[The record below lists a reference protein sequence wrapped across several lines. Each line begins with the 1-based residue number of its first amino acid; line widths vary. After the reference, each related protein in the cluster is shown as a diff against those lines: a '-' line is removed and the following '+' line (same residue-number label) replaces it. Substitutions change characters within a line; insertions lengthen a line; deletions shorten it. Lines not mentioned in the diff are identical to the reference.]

1 MSDKKTHWPFGSFF
15 LKLSDEKNG
24 THEYEN
30 YLKECEEEKQLP
42 EEELEF
48 HCSKDPKKMT
58 MQESLEEV
66 DRFLCWNKMTPEE
79 RRAELEAQ
87 KAAARATEQATGDMS
102 CAMEPESAPDTPQG
116 AVLDEAVDAPPDVDS
131 VPGDVSGDAPESAAD
146 TVSDN
151 VPDAT
156 EGYVPDT
163 AEGDVPERAGN
174 TAPDSVQDDDLDTIR
189 ETAPDA
195 AKGNAPDAIG
205 ALTAQEKEAVDATA
219 QGVIAPEATV
229 AETLMQQ
236 GAEPTRQAAELEAEA
251 EGTSSSQTPETTA
264 LQEMCCAVQETEE
277 VPEVEVVPAEAIVP
291 LGRTGENTPA
301 EKERWAY
308 ASELIGDAFQH
319 WGNGRVLLDMG
330 TGRGKNEFIIKKL
343 VSWLVD
349 EMLKNTTI
357 GRVLCLCP
365 LNTLYD
371 EMLQRRTEAAIAE
384 VDGEPM
390 EIAMINDAFYKN
402 MLEVRTYQN
411 IETKYRNDPASLKKY
426 LEDFKYIVADECHYF
441 TDFSS
446 YGMNTYLSLEVLQK
460 AEADHV
466 VIYMSA
472 TGKETYKLLEETSK
486 TPEDRIYK
494 LPQDYQHIKQ
504 KYFYSRENLVRM
516 LKSLPED
523 EKAVIFVSS
532 GEDLLKMR
540 EIFGDTAAYYC
551 SENNP
556 KYGKMFN
563 KLTDCIKDRELQK
576 RYLFTT
582 KAFGIGTEIKDRTV
596 KHLYIDQWKPTDIIQ
611 STGRKRPLD
620 VDDTC
625 TVYFRDYDADWYYG
639 DLKKFKAIVIEELK
653 PAVAYL
659 AGAEA
664 FEVFRNSGTPDSIN
678 NKIRKC
684 KIMEF
689 DDAKGEYRVNPLGV
703 RQLKRELELL
713 NEMLETSYKKVFA
726 KYAPVLAEET
736 VPYCFDSV
744 VDWINAHLNQP
755 MLKEEMYESI
765 MALKMFKEY
774 KGRPMGQDAL
784 NHKLQIYGVKI
795 ISDKIRKRGE
805 YYQKTFWEL
814 TRI

>member
-1 MSDKKTHWPFGSFF
+1 MKTAIEKPVTPGGVFDHLMVPQG
-15 LKLSDEKNG
+15 DE
-24 THEYEN
+24 
-30 YLKECEEEKQLP
+30 P
-42 EEELEF
+42 EF
-48 HCSKDPKKMT
+48 HPSKDPKTMT
-58 MQESLEEV
+58 VQESLEEV
-66 DRFLCWNKMTPEE
+66 DRFLCWNRMTPEE
-79 RRAELEAQ
+79 KRAEQEAQ
-87 KAAARATEQATGDMS
+87 RAASHATEQAAGDIPCTMR
-102 CAMEPESAPDTPQG
+102 PERVPDTPQDTVWEDLTD
-116 AVLDEAVDAPPDVDS
+116 APQDVVRADVLDTSMGGMLEAVPS
-131 VPGDVSGDAPESAAD
+131 NGAPERAAD
-146 TVSDN
+146 TMPDD

-156 EGYVPDT
+156 EGNVPGREADTVPD
-163 AEGDVPERAGN
+163 GP
-174 TAPDSVQDDDLDTIR
+174 PDDLPDTV
-189 ETAPDA
+189 EGNMPDA
-195 AKGNAPDAIG
+195 VG
-205 ALTAQEKEAVDATA
+205 ALTAQEKAGNETI
-219 QGVIAPEATV
+219 QG
-229 AETLMQQ
+229 
-236 GAEPTRQAAELEAEA
+236 
-251 EGTSSSQTPETTA
+251 
-264 LQEMCCAVQETEE
+264 
-277 VPEVEVVPAEAIVP
+277 VPEVEGAAPEAIVP
-291 LGRTGENTPA
+291 LGQIGVDVPA

-384 VDGEPM
+384 VDGEPA
-390 EIAMINDAFYKN
+390 EIAMTCDAFYEN

-426 LEDFKYIVADECHYF
+426 LAEFKYIVADECHYF

-472 TGKETYKLLEETSK
+472 TGEETYKLLEETSK

-532 GEDLLKMR
+532 GEDLLKMK

-563 KLTDCIKDRELQK
+563 KLTECVKDRELQK

-639 DLKKFKAIVIEELK
+639 DLKKFMAIVTEELK

-664 FEVFRNSGTPDSIN
+664 FEAFRNSGTPDSIN

-713 NEMLETSYKKVFA
+713 NEMLETSYKQVFA

-765 MALKMFKEY
+765 MALKVFKEY
-774 KGRPMGQDAL
+774 KGRPMGQDVL
-784 NHKLQIYGVKI
+784 NRKLQIYGVKI
-795 ISDKIRKRGE
+795 ITVREFKRNE
-805 YYQKTFWEL
+805 NRNKTFWKMI
-814 TRI
+814 RI

>member
-87 KAAARATEQATGDMS
+87 KAATRATEQATGDMS

-384 VDGEPM
+384 VNGEPM

>member
-1 MSDKKTHWPFGSFF
+1 MKTHWPFGGFF

-24 THEYEN
+24 TYEYED

-58 MQESLEEV
+58 MQESQEEIGK
-66 DRFLCWNKMTPEE
+66 FLRWNKMTPEE

-87 KAAARATEQATGDMS
+87 KAATCDTEQAAGDMP
-102 CAMEPESAPDTPQG
+102 CVIEPESAPDTPQG
-116 AVLDEAVDAPPDVDS
+116 AVLDEAVDAPPGVDS

-146 TVSDN
+146 TVLDN

-156 EGYVPDT
+156 EGYVPD
-163 AEGDVPERAGN
+163 
-174 TAPDSVQDDDLDTIR
+174 
-189 ETAPDA
+189 
-195 AKGNAPDAIG
+195 AIG
-205 ALTAQEKEAVDATA
+205 ALKAPEKEAVNATA
-219 QGVIAPEATV
+219 QGVIAPETTT

-236 GAEPTRQAAELEAEA
+236 GAEPTRQAAEPESEA
-251 EGTSSSQTPETTA
+251 EGISSPQTPEPTE
-264 LQEMCCAVQETEE
+264 LQEGCCAVQGAEE
-277 VPEVEVVPAEAIVP
+277 APEVEVVPAEAIVP
-291 LGRTGENTPA
+291 LVKIGGDAPA

-349 EMLKNTTI
+349 EMLKKMAI
-357 GRVLCLCP
+357 VGRVLYLCP
-365 LNTLYD
+365 LNTLHA

-384 VDGEPM
+384 VDGEPA
-390 EIAMINDAFYKN
+390 EIAMTCDAFYEN

-426 LEDFKYIVADECHYF
+426 LAGFKYIVADECHYF

-472 TGKETYKLLEETSK
+472 TGEETYKLLEETSK

-504 KYFYSRENLVRM
+504 KYFYSRENLVMM

-532 GEDLLKMR
+532 GEDLLKMK

-556 KYGKMFN
+556 KSGKMFN

-611 STGRKRPLD
+611 STGRKRSLD

-713 NEMLETSYKKVFA
+713 NEMLETSYKQVFT

-765 MALKMFKEY
+765 MALKVFKEY

-784 NHKLQIYGVKI
+784 NCKLQIYGVKI
-795 ISDKIRKRGE
+795 ISDKMRKRGE
-805 YYQKTFWEL
+805 YYQKTFWKL

>member
-1 MSDKKTHWPFGSFF
+1 MKTKLPFDGFY
-15 LKLSDEKNG
+15 LKLLDEQNG
-24 THEYEN
+24 THEYEE
-30 YLKECEEEKQLP
+30 YLRNCKEKPLTEEEQW
-42 EEELEF
+42 EW
-48 HCSKDPKKMT
+48 T
-58 MQESLEEV
+58 ESA
-66 DRFLCWNKMTPEE
+66 RAAI
-79 RRAELEAQ
+79 AELERINA
-87 KAAARATEQATGDMS
+87 
-102 CAMEPESAPDTPQG
+102 EP
-116 AVLDEAVDAPPDVDS
+116 
-131 VPGDVSGDAPESAAD
+131 
-146 TVSDN
+146 
-151 VPDAT
+151 
-156 EGYVPDT
+156 
-163 AEGDVPERAGN
+163 
-174 TAPDSVQDDDLDTIR
+174 
-189 ETAPDA
+189 
-195 AKGNAPDAIG
+195 
-205 ALTAQEKEAVDATA
+205 
-219 QGVIAPEATV
+219 
-229 AETLMQQ
+229 
-236 GAEPTRQAAELEAEA
+236 EPTRQSAEPEAEA
-251 EGTSSSQTPETTA
+251 EGISSLQTPKQPIE
-264 LQEMCCAVQETEE
+264 LQEKGCTGQEAEE

-291 LGRTGENTPA
+291 LGQTEEDAPA

-343 VSWLVD
+343 VSWRVD
-349 EMLKNTTI
+349 EMLKKTTI

-365 LNTLYD
+365 LNTLHA

-384 VDGEPM
+384 VDGEPT
-390 EIAMINDAFYKN
+390 EIAMTNDAFYEN

-426 LEDFKYIVADECHYF
+426 LTGFKYIVADECHYF

-472 TGKETYKLLEETSK
+472 TGEETYKLLEETSK

-504 KYFYSRENLVRM
+504 KYFYSRENLVMM
-516 LKSLPED
+516 LKCLPED

-532 GEDLLKMR
+532 GEDLLKMK

-563 KLTDCIKDRELQK
+563 KLTECVKDRELQK

-639 DLKKFKAIVIEELK
+639 DLKKFKAIVIEELR

-664 FEVFRNSGTPDSIN
+664 FEVFRNSGKPDSIN

-713 NEMLETSYKKVFA
+713 NEMLETSYKQVFA

-736 VPYCFDSV
+736 VPYRFDSV

-755 MLKEEMYESI
+755 MLKEDMYESI
-765 MALKMFKEY
+765 RALKVFKEY

-784 NHKLQIYGVKI
+784 NRKLQIYGVKI
-795 ISDKIRKRGE
+795 ITVREFKRNENRNKTLWKLIR
-805 YYQKTFWEL
+805 
-814 TRI
+814 I

>member
-1 MSDKKTHWPFGSFF
+1 MAGLCALFYKEGHKYNMKTHWPFGGFF

-24 THEYEN
+24 THEYED

-58 MQESLEEV
+58 MQESQEEIGK
-66 DRFLCWNKMTPEE
+66 FLRWNKMTPEE

-87 KAAARATEQATGDMS
+87 KAATCDTEQAAGDMP
-102 CAMEPESAPDTPQG
+102 CVIEPESAPDTPQG
-116 AVLDEAVDAPPDVDS
+116 AVLDEAVDAPPGVDS

-146 TVSDN
+146 TVLDN

-156 EGYVPDT
+156 EGYVPD
-163 AEGDVPERAGN
+163 
-174 TAPDSVQDDDLDTIR
+174 
-189 ETAPDA
+189 
-195 AKGNAPDAIG
+195 AIG
-205 ALTAQEKEAVDATA
+205 ALKAPEKEAVNATA
-219 QGVIAPEATV
+219 QGVIAPETTT

-236 GAEPTRQAAELEAEA
+236 GAEPTRQAAEPESEA
-251 EGTSSSQTPETTA
+251 EGISSPQTPEPTE
-264 LQEMCCAVQETEE
+264 LQEGCCAVQGAEE
-277 VPEVEVVPAEAIVP
+277 APEVEVVPAEAIVP
-291 LGRTGENTPA
+291 LVKIGGDAPA

-349 EMLKNTTI
+349 EMLKKMAI
-357 GRVLCLCP
+357 VGRVLYLCP
-365 LNTLYD
+365 LNTLHA

-384 VDGEPM
+384 VDGEPA
-390 EIAMINDAFYKN
+390 EIAMTCDAFYEN

-426 LEDFKYIVADECHYF
+426 LAGFKYIVADECHYF

-472 TGKETYKLLEETSK
+472 TGEETYKLLEETSK

-504 KYFYSRENLVRM
+504 KYFYSRENLVMM

-532 GEDLLKMR
+532 GEDLLKMK
-540 EIFGDTAAYYC
+540 ETFGDTAAYYC
-551 SENNP
+551 SDNNP
-556 KYGKMFN
+556 KYGKKFN
-563 KLTDCIKDRELQK
+563 ELTECIKDRELQK
-576 RYLFTT
+576 RFLFTT

-611 STGRKRPLD
+611 SAGRKRPLD
-620 VDDTC
+620 ADDTC

-639 DLKKFKAIVIEELK
+639 DLKKFKAIVTEELK

-678 NKIRKC
+678 KKIRKC
-684 KIMEF
+684 RIMEF
-689 DDAKGEYRVNPLGV
+689 DDAKGEYRVNLLGV
-703 RQLKRELELL
+703 RQLKRELALL
-713 NEMLETSYKKVFA
+713 NEMLETSYKQVFA

-765 MALKMFKEY
+765 MALKVFKEY

-784 NHKLQIYGVKI
+784 NCKLQIYGVKI
-795 ISDKIRKRGE
+795 ISDKMRKRGE
-805 YYQKTFWEL
+805 YYQKTFWKL

>member
-1 MSDKKTHWPFGSFF
+1 MKMKMPFDGFY
-15 LKLSDEKNG
+15 LKLLDEQNG
-24 THEYEN
+24 THEYEE
-30 YLKECEEEKQLP
+30 YLRNCKENPLTEEEQR
-42 EEELEF
+42 EW
-48 HCSKDPKKMT
+48 T
-58 MQESLEEV
+58 ESA
-66 DRFLCWNKMTPEE
+66 RAAI
-79 RRAELEAQ
+79 AELERRNA
-87 KAAARATEQATGDMS
+87 
-102 CAMEPESAPDTPQG
+102 EP
-116 AVLDEAVDAPPDVDS
+116 
-131 VPGDVSGDAPESAAD
+131 
-146 TVSDN
+146 
-151 VPDAT
+151 
-156 EGYVPDT
+156 
-163 AEGDVPERAGN
+163 
-174 TAPDSVQDDDLDTIR
+174 
-189 ETAPDA
+189 
-195 AKGNAPDAIG
+195 
-205 ALTAQEKEAVDATA
+205 
-219 QGVIAPEATV
+219 
-229 AETLMQQ
+229 
-236 GAEPTRQAAELEAEA
+236 EPTRQSAEPEAEA
-251 EGTSSSQTPETTA
+251 EGISSLQTPEPTE
-264 LQEMCCAVQETEE
+264 LQEGCCAVQEAEE
-277 VPEVEVVPAEAIVP
+277 APEVEVVPAEAIVP
-291 LGRTGENTPA
+291 LVKIGGDAPA

-343 VSWLVD
+343 VSWRVD
-349 EMLKNTTI
+349 EMLKKTTI

-365 LNTLYD
+365 LNTLHA

-384 VDGEPM
+384 ADDEPT
-390 EIAMINDAFYKN
+390 EIAMTYDAFYEN

-472 TGKETYKLLEETSK
+472 TGEETYKLLEETSK

-504 KYFYSRENLVRM
+504 KYFYSRENLVMM

-532 GEDLLKMR
+532 GEDLLKMK

-726 KYAPVLAEET
+726 KYAPALAEET

-765 MALKMFKEY
+765 MALKVFKEY

-784 NHKLQIYGVKI
+784 NCKLQIYGVKI
-795 ISDKIRKRGE
+795 ISDKMRKRGE

>member
-87 KAAARATEQATGDMS
+87 KAATRATEQAAGDMS

-402 MLEVRTYQN
+402 MLEVRPYQN

-713 NEMLETSYKKVFA
+713 NEMLETSYRKVFA

>member
-1 MSDKKTHWPFGSFF
+1 MKTAIEKPVTPGGVFDHLMVPQG
-15 LKLSDEKNG
+15 DE
-24 THEYEN
+24 
-30 YLKECEEEKQLP
+30 P
-42 EEELEF
+42 EF
-48 HCSKDPKKMT
+48 HPSKDPKTMT
-58 MQESLEEV
+58 VQESLEEV
-66 DRFLCWNKMTPEE
+66 DRFLCWNRMTPEE
-79 RRAELEAQ
+79 KQAEQEAQ
-87 KAAARATEQATGDMS
+87 RAASHATEQAAGDIPCTMR
-102 CAMEPESAPDTPQG
+102 PERVPDTPQDTVWEDLPD
-116 AVLDEAVDAPPDVDS
+116 APQDVVRADVLDTSMGGMLEAVPS
-131 VPGDVSGDAPESAAD
+131 NVSGGEPERAAD
-146 TVSDN
+146 TMPDD

-156 EGYVPDT
+156 EENVPGREADTVPD
-163 AEGDVPERAGN
+163 GP
-174 TAPDSVQDDDLDTIR
+174 PDDLPDTV
-189 ETAPDA
+189 EGNMPDA
-195 AKGNAPDAIG
+195 VG
-205 ALTAQEKEAVDATA
+205 ALTAREKAGNETV
-219 QGVIAPEATV
+219 QG
-229 AETLMQQ
+229 
-236 GAEPTRQAAELEAEA
+236 
-251 EGTSSSQTPETTA
+251 
-264 LQEMCCAVQETEE
+264 
-277 VPEVEVVPAEAIVP
+277 VPEVEGAAPEAIVP
-291 LGRTGENTPA
+291 LGQIGEDLPA
-301 EKERWAY
+301 AEERWAY

-330 TGRGKNEFIIKKL
+330 TGRGKSEFIIKKL

-426 LEDFKYIVADECHYF
+426 LAEFKYIVADECHYF

-472 TGKETYKLLEETSK
+472 TGEETYKLLEETSK

-532 GEDLLKMR
+532 GEDLLKMK

-563 KLTDCIKDRELQK
+563 KLTECVKDRELQK

-639 DLKKFKAIVIEELK
+639 DLKKFMAIVTEELK

-664 FEVFRNSGTPDSIN
+664 FEAFRNSGTPDSIN

-713 NEMLETSYKKVFA
+713 NEMLETSYKQVFA

-765 MALKMFKEY
+765 MALKVFKEY
-774 KGRPMGQDAL
+774 KGRPMGQDVL
-784 NHKLQIYGVKI
+784 NRKLQIYGVKI
-795 ISDKIRKRGE
+795 ITVREFKRNE
-805 YYQKTFWEL
+805 NRNKTFWKMI
-814 TRI
+814 RI

>member
-1 MSDKKTHWPFGSFF
+1 MKMKMPFDGFY
-15 LKLSDEKNG
+15 LKLLDEQNG
-24 THEYEN
+24 THEYEECLRN
-30 YLKECEEEKQLP
+30 CKENPLTEEEQR
-42 EEELEF
+42 EW
-48 HCSKDPKKMT
+48 T
-58 MQESLEEV
+58 ESP
-66 DRFLCWNKMTPEE
+66 RAAI
-79 RRAELEAQ
+79 AELEQLNA
-87 KAAARATEQATGDMS
+87 
-102 CAMEPESAPDTPQG
+102 EP
-116 AVLDEAVDAPPDVDS
+116 
-131 VPGDVSGDAPESAAD
+131 
-146 TVSDN
+146 
-151 VPDAT
+151 
-156 EGYVPDT
+156 
-163 AEGDVPERAGN
+163 
-174 TAPDSVQDDDLDTIR
+174 
-189 ETAPDA
+189 
-195 AKGNAPDAIG
+195 
-205 ALTAQEKEAVDATA
+205 
-219 QGVIAPEATV
+219 
-229 AETLMQQ
+229 
-236 GAEPTRQAAELEAEA
+236 EPTRQAAEPEVEA
-251 EGTSSSQTPETTA
+251 EGTSSPQTPEPA
-264 LQEMCCAVQETEE
+264 ELQEGCCAVQEAEE

-291 LGRTGENTPA
+291 LGQIGEDAPA

-343 VSWLVD
+343 VSWRVD

-365 LNTLYD
+365 LNTLHA

-390 EIAMINDAFYKN
+390 EIAMTNDAFYEN

-426 LEDFKYIVADECHYF
+426 LTGFKYIVADECHYF

-446 YGMNTYLSLEVLQK
+446 YGINTYLSLEVLQK

-472 TGKETYKLLEETSK
+472 TGEETYKLLEETSK

-504 KYFYSRENLVRM
+504 KYFYSRENLVMM
-516 LKSLPED
+516 LKCLPED

-532 GEDLLKMR
+532 GGDLLKMK

-563 KLTDCIKDRELQK
+563 KLTECVKDRELQK

-639 DLKKFKAIVIEELK
+639 DLKKFKAIVIEELR

-664 FEVFRNSGTPDSIN
+664 FEVFRNSGKPDSIN

-713 NEMLETSYKKVFA
+713 NEMLETSYKQVFA

-736 VPYCFDSV
+736 VPYRFDSV

-755 MLKEEMYESI
+755 MLKEDMYESI
-765 MALKMFKEY
+765 RALKVFKEY

-784 NHKLQIYGVKI
+784 NRKLQIYGVKI
-795 ISDKIRKRGE
+795 ITVREFKRNENRNKTLWKLIR
-805 YYQKTFWEL
+805 
-814 TRI
+814 I

>member
-1 MSDKKTHWPFGSFF
+1 MKMKMPFDGFY
-15 LKLSDEKNG
+15 LKLLDEQNG
-24 THEYEN
+24 THEYEECLRN
-30 YLKECEEEKQLP
+30 CKENPLTEEEQR
-42 EEELEF
+42 EW
-48 HCSKDPKKMT
+48 T
-58 MQESLEEV
+58 ESP
-66 DRFLCWNKMTPEE
+66 RAAI
-79 RRAELEAQ
+79 AELEQLNA
-87 KAAARATEQATGDMS
+87 
-102 CAMEPESAPDTPQG
+102 EP
-116 AVLDEAVDAPPDVDS
+116 
-131 VPGDVSGDAPESAAD
+131 
-146 TVSDN
+146 
-151 VPDAT
+151 
-156 EGYVPDT
+156 
-163 AEGDVPERAGN
+163 
-174 TAPDSVQDDDLDTIR
+174 
-189 ETAPDA
+189 
-195 AKGNAPDAIG
+195 
-205 ALTAQEKEAVDATA
+205 
-219 QGVIAPEATV
+219 
-229 AETLMQQ
+229 
-236 GAEPTRQAAELEAEA
+236 EPTRQAAEPEVEA
-251 EGTSSSQTPETTA
+251 EGTSSPQTPEPA
-264 LQEMCCAVQETEE
+264 ELQEGCCAVQEAEE

-291 LGRTGENTPA
+291 LGQIGEDAPA

-343 VSWLVD
+343 VSWRVD
-349 EMLKNTTI
+349 EMLKKTTI

-365 LNTLYD
+365 LNTLHA

-390 EIAMINDAFYKN
+390 EIAMTNDAFYEN

-426 LEDFKYIVADECHYF
+426 LTGFKYIVADECHYF

-446 YGMNTYLSLEVLQK
+446 YGINTYLSLEVLQK

-472 TGKETYKLLEETSK
+472 TGEETYKLLEETSK

-504 KYFYSRENLVRM
+504 KYFYSRENLVMM
-516 LKSLPED
+516 LKCLPED

-532 GEDLLKMR
+532 GGDLLKMK

-563 KLTDCIKDRELQK
+563 KLTECVKDRELQK

-639 DLKKFKAIVIEELK
+639 DLKKFKAIVIEELR

-664 FEVFRNSGTPDSIN
+664 FEVFRNSGKPDSIN

-713 NEMLETSYKKVFA
+713 NEMLETSYEQVFA
-726 KYAPVLAEET
+726 KYAPVLAEKT
-736 VPYCFDSV
+736 VPYRFDSV

-755 MLKEEMYESI
+755 MLKEDMYESI
-765 MALKMFKEY
+765 RALKVFKEY

-784 NHKLQIYGVKI
+784 NRKLQIYGVKI
-795 ISDKIRKRGE
+795 ITVREFKRNENRNKTLWKLIR
-805 YYQKTFWEL
+805 
-814 TRI
+814 I

>member
-1 MSDKKTHWPFGSFF
+1 MKMKMPFDGFY
-15 LKLSDEKNG
+15 LKLLDEQNG
-24 THEYEN
+24 THEYEE
-30 YLKECEEEKQLP
+30 YLRNCKENPLTEEEQR
-42 EEELEF
+42 EW
-48 HCSKDPKKMT
+48 T
-58 MQESLEEV
+58 ESA
-66 DRFLCWNKMTPEE
+66 RAAI
-79 RRAELEAQ
+79 AELERINA
-87 KAAARATEQATGDMS
+87 
-102 CAMEPESAPDTPQG
+102 EP
-116 AVLDEAVDAPPDVDS
+116 
-131 VPGDVSGDAPESAAD
+131 
-146 TVSDN
+146 
-151 VPDAT
+151 
-156 EGYVPDT
+156 
-163 AEGDVPERAGN
+163 
-174 TAPDSVQDDDLDTIR
+174 
-189 ETAPDA
+189 
-195 AKGNAPDAIG
+195 
-205 ALTAQEKEAVDATA
+205 
-219 QGVIAPEATV
+219 
-229 AETLMQQ
+229 
-236 GAEPTRQAAELEAEA
+236 EPTRQSAEPEAEA
-251 EGTSSSQTPETTA
+251 EGISSLQTPEPTE
-264 LQEMCCAVQETEE
+264 LQEGCCAVQEAEE
-277 VPEVEVVPAEAIVP
+277 APEVEMVPAEAIVP
-291 LGRTGENTPA
+291 LVKIGGDAPA

-343 VSWLVD
+343 VSWRVD

-365 LNTLYD
+365 LNTLHA

-384 VDGEPM
+384 ADDEPT
-390 EIAMINDAFYKN
+390 EIAMTYDAFYEN

-472 TGKETYKLLEETSK
+472 TGEETYKLLEETSK

-504 KYFYSRENLVRM
+504 KYFYSRENLVMM

-611 STGRKRPLD
+611 STGRKRSLD

-726 KYAPVLAEET
+726 KYAPALAEET

-765 MALKMFKEY
+765 MALKVFKEY

-784 NHKLQIYGVKI
+784 NCKLQIYGVKI
-795 ISDKIRKRGE
+795 ISDKMRKRGE

>member
-1 MSDKKTHWPFGSFF
+1 MPFDGFY
-15 LKLSDEKNG
+15 LKLLDEQNG
-24 THEYEN
+24 THEYEE
-30 YLKECEEEKQLP
+30 YLCNCKENPLTEEEQR
-42 EEELEF
+42 EW
-48 HCSKDPKKMT
+48 T
-58 MQESLEEV
+58 ESA
-66 DRFLCWNKMTPEE
+66 RAAI
-79 RRAELEAQ
+79 AELEQLNA
-87 KAAARATEQATGDMS
+87 
-102 CAMEPESAPDTPQG
+102 EP
-116 AVLDEAVDAPPDVDS
+116 
-131 VPGDVSGDAPESAAD
+131 
-146 TVSDN
+146 
-151 VPDAT
+151 
-156 EGYVPDT
+156 
-163 AEGDVPERAGN
+163 
-174 TAPDSVQDDDLDTIR
+174 
-189 ETAPDA
+189 
-195 AKGNAPDAIG
+195 
-205 ALTAQEKEAVDATA
+205 
-219 QGVIAPEATV
+219 
-229 AETLMQQ
+229 
-236 GAEPTRQAAELEAEA
+236 EPTRQAAEPEAEA
-251 EGTSSSQTPETTA
+251 EGISSPQMPEPTE
-264 LQEMCCAVQETEE
+264 LQEGCCAVQEAEE

-291 LGRTGENTPA
+291 LGQIGEDAPA

-343 VSWLVD
+343 VSWRVD
-349 EMLKNTTI
+349 EMLKKTTI

-365 LNTLYD
+365 LNTLHA

-390 EIAMINDAFYKN
+390 EIAMTNDAFYEN

-426 LEDFKYIVADECHYF
+426 LTGFKYIVADECHYF

-446 YGMNTYLSLEVLQK
+446 YGINTYLSLEVLQK

-472 TGKETYKLLEETSK
+472 TGEETYKLLEETSK

-504 KYFYSRENLVRM
+504 KYFYSRENLVMM
-516 LKSLPED
+516 LKCLPED

-532 GEDLLKMR
+532 GGDLLKMK

-563 KLTDCIKDRELQK
+563 KLTECVKDRELQK

-639 DLKKFKAIVIEELK
+639 DLKKFKAIVIEELR

-664 FEVFRNSGTPDSIN
+664 FEVFRNSGKPDSIN

-713 NEMLETSYKKVFA
+713 NEMLETSYKQVFA

-736 VPYCFDSV
+736 VPYRFDSV

-755 MLKEEMYESI
+755 MLKEDMYESI
-765 MALKMFKEY
+765 RALKVFKEY
-774 KGRPMGQDAL
+774 KGRPMGQDVL
-784 NHKLQIYGVKI
+784 NRKLQIYGVKI
-795 ISDKIRKRGE
+795 ITVREFKRNENRNKTLWKLIR
-805 YYQKTFWEL
+805 
-814 TRI
+814 I

>member
-87 KAAARATEQATGDMS
+87 KAATRATEQAAGDMS

-308 ASELIGDAFQH
+308 ASELIGDAFHH

>member
-1 MSDKKTHWPFGSFF
+1 MSDKKTRWPFGGFF

-24 THEYEN
+24 THGYED
-30 YLKECEEEKQLP
+30 YLKEREGEEQLP

-48 HCSKDPKKMT
+48 HYSKDPKKMT
-58 MQESLEEV
+58 MQESLEEM
-66 DRFLCWNKMTPEE
+66 DRFLCWNEMTPEE
-79 RRAELEAQ
+79 RRAELEVQ
-87 KAAARATEQATGDMS
+87 KAATRATEQAAGDMPCS
-102 CAMEPESAPDTPQG
+102 MEPESAPDTPQN
-116 AVLDEAVDAPPDVDS
+116 AVLDEALDTP
-131 VPGDVSGDAPESAAD
+131 PGDVSGDAPESAAD
-146 TVSDN
+146 TVPDN
-151 VPDAT
+151 VPDA
-156 EGYVPDT
+156 
-163 AEGDVPERAGN
+163 AEGDVPERAGG

-189 ETAPDA
+189 DA
-195 AKGNAPDAIG
+195 VPEAAEGNAPDAIG
-205 ALTAQEKEAVDATA
+205 ALTEPEKRAGNATA
-219 QGVIAPEATV
+219 QGVIAPEAT
-229 AETLMQQ
+229 AEETLMQQ
-236 GAEPTRQAAELEAEA
+236 GAEPEAEA
-251 EGTSSSQTPETTA
+251 GGISNSQTPEPA
-264 LQEMCCAVQETEE
+264 ELQEKGCTGQEAEKA
-277 VPEVEVVPAEAIVP
+277 PEVEVVPAEAIVP
-291 LGRTGENTPA
+291 LGQIGGDAPA

-319 WGNGRVLLDMG
+319 WENGRVLLDMG

-349 EMLKNTTI
+349 EMLKNATI

-365 LNTLYD
+365 LNTLHA

-390 EIAMINDAFYKN
+390 EIAMTNDAFYKN

-426 LEDFKYIVADECHYF
+426 LAEFKYIVADECHYF

-460 AEADHV
+460 AEADYV

-472 TGKETYKLLEETSK
+472 TGEETYKLLEETAK

-532 GEDLLKMR
+532 GEDLLKMK

-563 KLTDCIKDRELQK
+563 KLTECVKDRELQK

-639 DLKKFKAIVIEELK
+639 DLKKFKAIVTEELK

-664 FEVFRNSGTPDSIN
+664 FEAFRNSGTPDSIN

-713 NEMLETSYKKVFA
+713 NEMLEMSYKQVFA

-736 VPYCFDSV
+736 EPYCFDSV

-765 MALKMFKEY
+765 MALKVFKEY
-774 KGRPMGQDAL
+774 KGRPMGQDIL
-784 NHKLQIYGVKI
+784 NRKLQIYGVKI
-795 ISDKIRKRGE
+795 IAVREFKRNE
-805 YYQKTFWEL
+805 NRNKTFWKL
-814 TRI
+814 IRI

>member
-87 KAAARATEQATGDMS
+87 KAATRATEQAAGDMS
-102 CAMEPESAPDTPQG
+102 CAMEPESATDTPQG

>member
-1 MSDKKTHWPFGSFF
+1 MSDKKTHWPFGGFF

-24 THEYEN
+24 THAYED

-48 HCSKDPKKMT
+48 RCAKDPKKMT

-66 DRFLCWNKMTPEE
+66 GKFLRWNKMTLEE

-87 KAAARATEQATGDMS
+87 KAATCATEQAAGDMP

-116 AVLDEAVDAPPDVDS
+116 AVLDEALNTP
-131 VPGDVSGDAPESAAD
+131 PGDVSGDAPESAAD
-146 TVSDN
+146 TVPDDVPDAAEGN
-151 VPDAT
+151 APDAT
-156 EGYVPDT
+156 EGYVT
-163 AEGDVPERAGN
+163 ERVRV
-174 TAPDSVQDDDLDTIR
+174 TAPDSVQDDGLGNTA
-189 ETAPDA
+189 ETAPDTA
-195 AKGNAPDAIG
+195 EGNAPDAIG
-205 ALTAQEKEAVDATA
+205 ALTA
-219 QGVIAPEATV
+219 PEATA

-236 GAEPTRQAAELEAEA
+236 EPEPTRQAAEA
-251 EGTSSSQTPETTA
+251 EGTSSLQTPKPAE
-264 LQEMCCAVQETEE
+264 LQEGCCTVQEAEK

-291 LGRTGENTPA
+291 LGQIGEDAPA

-319 WGNGRVLLDMG
+319 WENGRVLLDMG

-371 EMLQRRTEAAIAE
+371 EMIQRRTEAAIAE

-426 LEDFKYIVADECHYF
+426 LEGFKYIVADECHYF

-472 TGKETYKLLEETSK
+472 TGEETYKLLEETSK

-494 LPQDYQHIKQ
+494 LPQNYQHIKQ
-504 KYFYSRENLVRM
+504 KYFYSRENLVMM

-639 DLKKFKAIVIEELK
+639 DLKKFKAIVTEELK

-684 KIMEF
+684 RIMEF

-726 KYAPVLAEET
+726 KCAPVLAEET

-744 VDWINAHLNQP
+744 VDWINAHLN
-755 MLKEEMYESI
+755 
-765 MALKMFKEY
+765 
-774 KGRPMGQDAL
+774 
-784 NHKLQIYGVKI
+784 
-795 ISDKIRKRGE
+795 
-805 YYQKTFWEL
+805 
-814 TRI
+814 

>member
-1 MSDKKTHWPFGSFF
+1 MSDKKTHWPFGGFF

-24 THEYEN
+24 THAYED

-48 HCSKDPKKMT
+48 RCAKDPKKMT

-66 DRFLCWNKMTPEE
+66 GKFLRWNKMTLEE

-87 KAAARATEQATGDMS
+87 KAATCATEQAAGDMP

-116 AVLDEAVDAPPDVDS
+116 AVLDEALNTP
-131 VPGDVSGDAPESAAD
+131 PGDVSGDAPESAAD
-146 TVSDN
+146 TVPDDVPDAAEGN
-151 VPDAT
+151 APDAT
-156 EGYVPDT
+156 EGYVT
-163 AEGDVPERAGN
+163 ERVRV
-174 TAPDSVQDDDLDTIR
+174 TAPDSVQDDGLGNTA
-189 ETAPDA
+189 ETAPDTA
-195 AKGNAPDAIG
+195 EGNAPDAIG
-205 ALTAQEKEAVDATA
+205 ALTA
-219 QGVIAPEATV
+219 PEATA

-236 GAEPTRQAAELEAEA
+236 EPEPTRQAAEA
-251 EGTSSSQTPETTA
+251 EGTSSLQTPKPAE
-264 LQEMCCAVQETEE
+264 LQEGCCTVQEAEK

-291 LGRTGENTPA
+291 LGQIGEDAPA

-319 WGNGRVLLDMG
+319 WENGRVLLDMG

-371 EMLQRRTEAAIAE
+371 EMIQRRTEAAIAE

-426 LEDFKYIVADECHYF
+426 LEGFKYIVADECHYF

-472 TGKETYKLLEETSK
+472 TGEETYKLLEETSK

-494 LPQDYQHIKQ
+494 LPQNYQHIKQ
-504 KYFYSRENLVRM
+504 KYFYSRENLVMM

-620 VDDTC
+620 VNDTC

-659 AGAEA
+659 AGPEA

-678 NKIRKC
+678 SKIRKC

-713 NEMLETSYKKVFA
+713 NEMLETSYKQVFA

-765 MALKMFKEY
+765 MSLKVFKEY
-774 KGRPMGQDAL
+774 KGRPMGQDIL
-784 NHKLQIYGVKI
+784 NRKLQIYGVKI
-795 ISDKIRKRGE
+795 ISVRDKQRVKEGKSNDARDA
-805 YYQKTFWEL
+805 TFWKL
-814 TRI
+814 IQI

>member
-1 MSDKKTHWPFGSFF
+1 MKMKLPFDGFY
-15 LKLSDEKNG
+15 LKLLDEQNG
-24 THEYEN
+24 TLEYEE
-30 YLKECEEEKQLP
+30 YLRNCKENPLTEEEQR
-42 EEELEF
+42 EWR
-48 HCSKDPKKMT
+48 
-58 MQESLEEV
+58 EST
-66 DRFLCWNKMTPEE
+66 RAAI
-79 RRAELEAQ
+79 AELEQLNA
-87 KAAARATEQATGDMS
+87 
-102 CAMEPESAPDTPQG
+102 EP
-116 AVLDEAVDAPPDVDS
+116 
-131 VPGDVSGDAPESAAD
+131 
-146 TVSDN
+146 
-151 VPDAT
+151 
-156 EGYVPDT
+156 
-163 AEGDVPERAGN
+163 
-174 TAPDSVQDDDLDTIR
+174 
-189 ETAPDA
+189 
-195 AKGNAPDAIG
+195 
-205 ALTAQEKEAVDATA
+205 
-219 QGVIAPEATV
+219 
-229 AETLMQQ
+229 
-236 GAEPTRQAAELEAEA
+236 EPTRQAAEAEETSSPQTPKPAELQEKCCTVQEAEEA
-251 EGTSSSQTPETTA
+251 
-264 LQEMCCAVQETEE
+264 
-277 VPEVEVVPAEAIVP
+277 PEVEVVPAEAIVP
-291 LGRTGENTPA
+291 LVQIREDAPA

-319 WGNGRVLLDMG
+319 WGNGRILLDMG
-330 TGRGKNEFIIKKL
+330 TGRGKNEFIIKRL
-343 VSWLVD
+343 VSWRVD

-371 EMLQRRTEAAIAE
+371 EMLHRRTEAAIAE
-384 VDGEPM
+384 AEGEPT
-390 EIAMINDAFYKN
+390 EIAMTYDAFYEN
-402 MLEVRTYQN
+402 MLEVQTYQY
-411 IETKYRNDPASLKKY
+411 IEARYRNDPASLKKY
-426 LEDFKYIVADECHYF
+426 LAGFKYIVADECHYF

-472 TGKETYKLLEETSK
+472 TGEETYKLLEETAK

-494 LPQDYQHIKQ
+494 LPQNYQHIKQ
-504 KYFYSRENLVRM
+504 KYFYSRENLVMM

-532 GEDLLKMR
+532 GEDLLKMK
-540 EIFGDTAAYYC
+540 EIFGDTAACYC

-563 KLTDCIKDRELQK
+563 KLTECIKDRELQK

-713 NEMLETSYKKVFA
+713 NEMLETSYKQVFA

-755 MLKEEMYESI
+755 MLKEDMYESI
-765 MALKMFKEY
+765 MALKVFKEY

>member
-1 MSDKKTHWPFGSFF
+1 MKMKMPFDGFY
-15 LKLSDEKNG
+15 LKLLDEQNG
-24 THEYEN
+24 THEYEE
-30 YLKECEEEKQLP
+30 YLRNCKENPLTEEEQR
-42 EEELEF
+42 EW
-48 HCSKDPKKMT
+48 T
-58 MQESLEEV
+58 ESA
-66 DRFLCWNKMTPEE
+66 RAAI
-79 RRAELEAQ
+79 AELEQLNA
-87 KAAARATEQATGDMS
+87 
-102 CAMEPESAPDTPQG
+102 EP
-116 AVLDEAVDAPPDVDS
+116 
-131 VPGDVSGDAPESAAD
+131 
-146 TVSDN
+146 
-151 VPDAT
+151 
-156 EGYVPDT
+156 
-163 AEGDVPERAGN
+163 
-174 TAPDSVQDDDLDTIR
+174 
-189 ETAPDA
+189 
-195 AKGNAPDAIG
+195 
-205 ALTAQEKEAVDATA
+205 
-219 QGVIAPEATV
+219 
-229 AETLMQQ
+229 
-236 GAEPTRQAAELEAEA
+236 EPTRQAAEPEVEA
-251 EGTSSSQTPETTA
+251 EGTSSPQTPEPA
-264 LQEMCCAVQETEE
+264 ELQEGCCAVQEAEE
-277 VPEVEVVPAEAIVP
+277 VLEVEVVPAEAIVP
-291 LGRTGENTPA
+291 LGQTGEDTPA

-343 VSWLVD
+343 VSWRVD
-349 EMLKNTTI
+349 EMLKKTTI

-365 LNTLYD
+365 LNTLHA

-390 EIAMINDAFYKN
+390 EIAMTNDAFYEN

-426 LEDFKYIVADECHYF
+426 LTGFKYIVADECHYF

-446 YGMNTYLSLEVLQK
+446 YGINTYLSLEVLQK

-472 TGKETYKLLEETSK
+472 TGEETYKLLEETSK

-504 KYFYSRENLVRM
+504 KYFYSRENLVMM
-516 LKSLPED
+516 LKCLPED

-532 GEDLLKMR
+532 GGDLLKMK

-563 KLTDCIKDRELQK
+563 KLTECVKDRELQK

-611 STGRKRPLD
+611 STGRKRSLD

-639 DLKKFKAIVIEELK
+639 DLKKFKAIVIEELR

-664 FEVFRNSGTPDSIN
+664 FEVFRNSGKPDSIN

-713 NEMLETSYKKVFA
+713 NEMLETSYKQVFA

-736 VPYCFDSV
+736 VPYRFDSV

-755 MLKEEMYESI
+755 MLKEDMCESI
-765 MALKMFKEY
+765 RALKVFKEY

-784 NHKLQIYGVKI
+784 NRKLQIYGVKI
-795 ISDKIRKRGE
+795 ITVREFKRNENRNKTLWKLIR
-805 YYQKTFWEL
+805 
-814 TRI
+814 I

>member
-1 MSDKKTHWPFGSFF
+1 MKMKMPFDGFY
-15 LKLSDEKNG
+15 LKLLDEQNG
-24 THEYEN
+24 THEYEE
-30 YLKECEEEKQLP
+30 YLRNCKENPLTEEEQR
-42 EEELEF
+42 EW
-48 HCSKDPKKMT
+48 T
-58 MQESLEEV
+58 ESA
-66 DRFLCWNKMTPEE
+66 RAAI
-79 RRAELEAQ
+79 AELEQLNA
-87 KAAARATEQATGDMS
+87 
-102 CAMEPESAPDTPQG
+102 EP
-116 AVLDEAVDAPPDVDS
+116 
-131 VPGDVSGDAPESAAD
+131 
-146 TVSDN
+146 
-151 VPDAT
+151 
-156 EGYVPDT
+156 
-163 AEGDVPERAGN
+163 
-174 TAPDSVQDDDLDTIR
+174 
-189 ETAPDA
+189 
-195 AKGNAPDAIG
+195 
-205 ALTAQEKEAVDATA
+205 
-219 QGVIAPEATV
+219 
-229 AETLMQQ
+229 
-236 GAEPTRQAAELEAEA
+236 EPTRQEAEA
-251 EGTSSSQTPETTA
+251 EEISSSQTPEPTE
-264 LQEMCCAVQETEE
+264 LQEGCCAVQETEE
-277 VPEVEVVPAEAIVP
+277 APEVEVVPAEAIVP
-291 LGRTGENTPA
+291 LGQIGGNAPA
-301 EKERWAY
+301 EKEQWVY

-319 WGNGRVLLDMG
+319 WENGRVLLDMG

-343 VSWLVD
+343 VSWRVD

-365 LNTLYD
+365 LNTLHA

-384 VDGEPM
+384 ADDEPT
-390 EIAMINDAFYKN
+390 EIAMTYDVLYES
-402 MLEVRTYQN
+402 MLEVQTYQY
-411 IETKYRNDPASLKKY
+411 IEARYRNDPASLKKY
-426 LEDFKYIVADECHYF
+426 LAGFKYIVADECHYF

-472 TGKETYKLLEETSK
+472 TGEETYKLLEETSK

-504 KYFYSRENLVRM
+504 KYFYSRENLVMM

-523 EKAVIFVSS
+523 EKVVIFVSS
-532 GEDLLKMR
+532 GGDLLKMK

-639 DLKKFKAIVIEELK
+639 DLKKFKAIVEGELK

-713 NEMLETSYKKVFA
+713 NEMLETSYKQVFA
-726 KYAPVLAEET
+726 KCAPVLAEET

-755 MLKEEMYESI
+755 MLKEDMYESI
-765 MALKMFKEY
+765 RALKVFKEY

-784 NHKLQIYGVKI
+784 NRKLQIYGVKI
-795 ISDKIRKRGE
+795 ITVREFKRNENRNKTLWKLIR
-805 YYQKTFWEL
+805 
-814 TRI
+814 I